1 MRIFMKY
8 NIAVNDQKFEVEIKD
23 IKEGIAQVNVNG
35 QPFDVLIENY
45 EDITAGS
52 TPLDPVALHATAPA
66 AAAPP
71 APSPKPATAPPRVA
85 TPVTDRIA
93 APPKPAAPA
102 AAPTPKKMHAMG
114 EIVAP
119 IPGRIM
125 DVKVKVGDQV
135 AKGQTVA
142 TMEAMKMENN
152 ITSTVE
158 GIVQEIRVQKDS
170 EVATDQVIMIVG

>member
-1 MRIFMKY
+1 MKY
-8 NIAVNDQKFEVEIKD
+8 KIAVNDQKFEVEIND

-45 EDITAGS
+45 EDIAAGS
-52 TPLDPVALHATAPA
+52 PTLRPTPSGV
-66 AAAPP
+66 AAPVTDKAP
-71 APSPKPATAPPRVA
+71 APSLKPAPTPPKVS
-85 TPVTDRIA
+85 TPAKDRIE
-93 APPKPAAPA
+93 APTKPA
-102 AAPTPKKMHAMG
+102 AAPAPQKAQAKG

-125 DVKVKVGDQV
+125 DVKVKVGSPV
-135 AKGQTVA
+135 VKGQTVA

-152 ITSTVE
+152 IASTMD

-170 EVATDQVIMIVG
+170 EVATGEVIMIVG

>member
-1 MRIFMKY
+1 MKY
-8 NIAVNDQKFEVEIKD
+8 KIAVNDQKFEVEIKD

-45 EDITAGS
+45 EDIAAGS
-52 TPLDPVALHATAPA
+52 PPLS
-66 AAAPP
+66 P
-71 APSPKPATAPPRVA
+71 APSGVAAPVTAIAPTPAPSSKPAPTPPKVS
-85 TPVTDRIA
+85 TPVTDRIK
-93 APPKPAAPA
+93 APTKPAAPA
-102 AAPTPKKMHAMG
+102 AAPAPQKAQTKG

-125 DVKVKVGDQV
+125 DVKVKVGSQV
-135 AKGQTVA
+135 VKGQTVA

-152 ITSTVE
+152 IATTMD

-170 EVATDQVIMIVG
+170 EVATGEVIMIIG

>member
-1 MRIFMKY
+1 MKY

-52 TPLDPVALHATAPA
+52 PTLRSAPSRVVAPVS
-66 AAAPP
+66 AAAPTP
-71 APSPKPATAPPRVA
+71 APSPKPVLTPPKA
-85 TPVTDRIA
+85 STPVTDRVA
-93 APPKPAAPA
+93 APTKPAAPV
-102 AAPTPKKMHAMG
+102 AAPASKKVHANG
-114 EIVAP
+114 EIIAP

-125 DVKVKVGDQV
+125 DVKVKVGAPV
-135 AKGQTVA
+135 TKGQTVA

-152 ITSTVE
+152 IVSTMD

-170 EVATDQVIMIVG
+170 EVATGEVIMIIG

>member
-1 MRIFMKY
+1 MKY
-8 NIAVNDQKFEVEIKD
+8 KIAVNDQKFEVEIKD

-45 EDITAGS
+45 EDIAAGS
-52 TPLDPVALHATAPA
+52 PHLSPAPSGV
-66 AAAPP
+66 AAPVTAIAPTP
-71 APSPKPATAPPRVA
+71 APSPKPASTPPKVS
-85 TPVTDRIA
+85 TPVTERIK
-93 APPKPAAPA
+93 APTKPASPA
-102 AAPTPKKMHAMG
+102 AAPAPKKAQAKG

-125 DVKVKVGDQV
+125 DVKVKVGSPV
-135 AKGQTVA
+135 VKGQTLA

-152 ITSTVE
+152 IASTMD

-170 EVATDQVIMIVG
+170 EVATGEVIMIIG

>member
-1 MRIFMKY
+1 MKY
-8 NIAVNDQKFEVEIKD
+8 KIAVNDQKFEVEIKD

-45 EDITAGS
+45 EDIAAGS
-52 TPLDPVALHATAPA
+52 PPLRPAPSGV
-66 AAAPP
+66 AAPVTAKAP
-71 APSPKPATAPPRVA
+71 APSPKPAPTPPKVS
-85 TPVTDRIA
+85 TPVTDRIK
-93 APPKPAAPA
+93 APTKPAAPA
-102 AAPTPKKMHAMG
+102 AAPAPKKAQAKG

-125 DVKVKVGDQV
+125 DVKVKVGNPV
-135 AKGQTVA
+135 VKGQTLA

-152 ITSTVE
+152 IASTMD

-170 EVATDQVIMIVG
+170 EVATGEVIMIIG

>member
-1 MRIFMKY
+1 MKY
-8 NIAVNDQKFEVEIKD
+8 KIAVNDQKFEVEIND

-52 TPLDPVALHATAPA
+52 TPLGPVAPH
-66 AAAPP
+66 AAAPATAATP
-71 APSPKPATAPPRVA
+71 APSPKPATTRPKVAP
-85 TPVTDRIA
+85 PVTDRMA
-93 APPKPAAPA
+93 TPA
-102 AAPTPKKMHAMG
+102 AAPTPKKMHAAG

-152 ITSTVE
+152 IASTMD
-158 GIVQEIRVQKDS
+158 GIVQEVRVRKDS
-170 EVATDQVIMIVG
+170 EVATGEVIMIIG

>member
-1 MRIFMKY
+1 MKY
-8 NIAVNDQKFEVEIKD
+8 KIAVNDQKFEVEIKD
-23 IKEGIAQVNVNG
+23 IKEGIALVNVNG

-45 EDITAGS
+45 EDIAAGS
-52 TPLDPVALHATAPA
+52 PPLRPTLSGVVAPGTAKAQTPAPSSKSA
-66 AAAPP
+66 PIPRKVSTRVKDRIEAPTRPAAMAAAP
-71 APSPKPATAPPRVA
+71 APQKAQA
-85 TPVTDRIA
+85 
-93 APPKPAAPA
+93 K
-102 AAPTPKKMHAMG
+102 G

-125 DVKVKVGDQV
+125 DVKVKVGASV

-152 ITSTVE
+152 IASTVD

-170 EVATDQVIMIVG
+170 EVATGEVIMIIG

>member
-1 MRIFMKY
+1 MKY
-8 NIAVNDQKFEVEIKD
+8 KIAVNDQKFEVEIKD
-23 IKEGIAQVNVNG
+23 IKEGIAQVNVND

-45 EDITAGS
+45 EDIAAGS
-52 TPLDPVALHATAPA
+52 PPLRPAPSRV
-66 AAAPP
+66 AAPVTAIAPTP
-71 APSPKPATAPPRVA
+71 APSPKPAPTSPKVS

-93 APPKPAAPA
+93 APTKPAAPS
-102 AAPTPKKMHAMG
+102 AAPAPKKVHARG

-125 DVKVKVGDQV
+125 DVKVKVGDPV
-135 AKGQTVA
+135 TKGQTVV

-152 ITSTVE
+152 IATTTD

-170 EVATDQVIMIVG
+170 EVATGEVIMIIG

>member
-1 MRIFMKY
+1 MKY
-8 NIAVNDQKFEVEIKD
+8 KISVNDQKFEVEIKD
-23 IKEGIAQVNVNG
+23 IKEGIAEVNVNG

-52 TPLDPVALHATAPA
+52 TPSGPVATH
-66 AAAPP
+66 AAAPATATTPAP
-71 APSPKPATAPPRVA
+71 APSPKPTA
-85 TPVTDRIA
+85 TPSKVSIPTADRIA
-93 APPKPAAPA
+93 APTKPAVPVA
-102 AAPTPKKMHAMG
+102 AAAPKKMHAAG

-125 DVKVKVGDQV
+125 DVKVKVGDSV
-135 AKGQTVA
+135 TKGQTVA

-152 ITSTVE
+152 IVSTMD

-170 EVATDQVIMIVG
+170 EVATDQVIMIIG